1 MEGEPG
7 TRGLCLQSRMT
18 FRLAIVALTLSLAAG
33 GCTTTTAHRL
43 PFADNPLREQAL
55 ACEAKCRPLATP
67 SSSGRDQYAGCIDG
81 CPGAVVTN
89 ATICPAP
96 VPGVICVE
104 TQRSRSGW
112 GVVLVIGS
120 ILLTLVLLSSAL
132 KPLSFG

>member
-1 MEGEPG
+1 
-7 TRGLCLQSRMT
+7 MT
-18 FRLAIVALTLSLAAG
+18 FRLAIVAVTLSLAAG

-67 SSSGRDQYAGCIDG
+67 SSSGRDQYAACIDG

-96 VPGVICVE
+96 PVPGVICVE
-104 TQRSRSGW
+104 TQRSRGAW
-112 GVVLVIGS
+112 NVVLVIAS
-120 ILLTLVLLSSAL
+120 ILVTLVFLSWAL
-132 KPLSFG
+132 KPLSFA